1 MRRNPFALAAV
12 AIALAGPTATGVA
25 RAAGFESTTSADLL
39 ATQTHKVVG
48 LEATL
53 AVRASRFASPGF
65 DVFSGGDGFV
75 ERTLAASYG
84 FARTRRFRAAAGF
97 EWSHGE
103 ARAQARGS
111 ASSLEV
117 DGLALALKASVP
129 LSKRWAAFVHLA
141 PGLVRLEATLQEGS
155 APPATGT
162 QVVPPLSQTKWL
174 PSMDVAAGA
183 AFCVGSHTQGP
194 TALEY
199 RYWLTA
205 EGGYGYAPSYAMAL
219 GGGSATAGGR
229 SDQAVNLGNLS
240 VRGGFMRFG
249 LALTF

>member
-1 MRRNPFALAAV
+1 
-12 AIALAGPTATGVA
+12 VA
-25 RAAGFESTTSADLL
+25 RAAGFESTPSADLS

-65 DVFSGGDGFV
+65 DVFSGDDGFV

-84 FARTRRFRAAAGF
+84 FARTRTFRAAAGF

-117 DGLALALKASVP
+117 DGLALTLKGSVP

-141 PGLVRLEATLQEGS
+141 PGLVRLEASLHDGS

-162 QVVPPLSQTKWL
+162 QGPAVAPLSQTKWL
-174 PSMDVAAGA
+174 PSVDVAAGA

-194 TALEY
+194 TALEF

-249 LALTF
+249 LALSF